1 MSRTDWWFPD
11 WCSPEWYPTIK
22 GRSRIRRTQ
31 QLAALWL
38 AGSFC
43 TDRGPPRV
51 WLSGKPVLFHSSY
64 LKALPGG
71 QTTYTA
77 LTSTQR
83 SCSFASLCFPYL
95 EPPMAGHTGPRS
107 CTWTEFPVD
116 ILTNSSL
123 ISRSTVGSNCDL
135 TLLTCLLIGSY
146 RFGIIPLLA
155 VFNSKDGNRL
165 CRSEHRWSLSMNAWR
180 GATLCF
186 PYLDLFINLMPPYS
200 PYCLKNLWNPFL

>member
-51 WLSGKPVLFHSSY
+51 WLPGKPVLFHSSY

-71 QTTYTA
+71 QRLHIQHQHPLKDHALLPVFVFPILNLRWLVTPVPVAARGQSFRWTFWPILLWFPEAPSA
-77 LTSTQR
+77 LTVILLCWR
-83 SCSFASLCFPYL
+83 VCSLDLIASVSSLCWPCSTARM
-95 EPPMAGHTGPRS
+95 ETVSAEVSIAGVWVWMHGEGQLFVFHT
-107 CTWTEFPVD
+107 
-116 ILTNSSL
+116 LT
-123 ISRSTVGSNCDL
+123 
-135 TLLTCLLIGSY
+135 
-146 RFGIIPLLA
+146 
-155 VFNSKDGNRL
+155 
-165 CRSEHRWSLSMNAWR
+165 
-180 GATLCF
+180 
-186 PYLDLFINLMPPYS
+186 
-200 PYCLKNLWNPFL
+200 FL